1 MVQKPKNISL
11 KRKSSRK
18 SSRKSMGGVGSNEK
32 KSNET
37 YNMQSAIDALDD
49 IAMEILEDAK
59 EEQLE
64 IDRKIKEINDEPIPV
79 RSSKRTLVVKK
90 RNMKL
95 ENLKNLLLKRQ
106 EQNEKYIKNAESRG
120 LRPPTISRKARGKKL
135 TGISKKKSKTQKK
148 PPSKNIG
155 IDELS
160 NIFNRI

>member
-1 MVQKPKNISL
+1 MMNKTFKKKK
-11 KRKSSRK
+11 KRK
-18 SSRKSMGGVGSNEK
+18 GGTNSGSEN
-32 KSNET
+32 ST
-37 YNMQSAIDALDD
+37 YNMKSAIDELDE

-64 IDRKIKEINDEPIPV
+64 IDTKIKEIEDEPVPV
-79 RSSKRTLVVKK
+79 RSSNRTSVVKK

-106 EQNEKYIKNAESRG
+106 EQNEKYIKKAESRG
-120 LRPPTISRKARGKKL
+120 LRTPTISRKARGKKHI
-135 TGISKKKSKTQKK
+135 GITKKKSKTQKK

>member
-1 MVQKPKNISL
+1 MKLAI
-11 KRKSSRK
+11 
-18 SSRKSMGGVGSNEK
+18 NE
-32 KSNET
+32 
-37 YNMQSAIDALDD
+37 LDE

-64 IDRKIKEINDEPIPV
+64 IDRKIKEIKDEPVPV
-79 RSSKRTLVVKK
+79 RSSNRTSVVKK

-135 TGISKKKSKTQKK
+135 TGISKKKSKTQKSHHQK
-148 PPSKNIG
+148 I
-155 IDELS
+155 
-160 NIFNRI
+160 